1 MAGFSGTGPG
11 FDGEDVQHD
20 ITDGFTAHCPE
31 ILADSQ
37 NNESFWLNF
46 CTCSHAHHEA
56 TVTTEQTQQ
65 SKLSLEFCIFWP
77 LSWGFTLGTFCRDSA
92 IFSGRIVSIRVGRY
106 PSEPLWVTMLSL
118 QDGFAPVALVS
129 GPPQWLIAPLSTRQ
143 VSLTVLAALRDDWSG
158 SYVHCWR
165 SSTGSWHGDSL
176 IPHGDIMLDIK
187 MRNLCLTYLLH
198 GLKVENKMI
207 YTVFIE
213 SVSE

>member
-1 MAGFSGTGPG
+1 MAGFSATGPG
-11 FDGEDVQHD
+11 FDGEAVQHD

-37 NNESFWLNF
+37 NNESFWLTF

-65 SKLSLEFCIFWP
+65 SKL
-77 LSWGFTLGTFCRDSA
+77 TLGTFCRDSA
-92 IFSGRIVSIRVGRY
+92 IFFGRIVSIRVGRY
-106 PSEPLWVTMLSL
+106 PSEPLWVAMLSL

-129 GPPQWLIAPLSTRQ
+129 GLPQWLIAPMSTRQ
-143 VSLTVLAALRDDWSG
+143 VSLTVLTALRDDWSG

-187 MRNLCLTYLLH
+187 MCNLCLTYLLH

-207 YTVFIE
+207 YAVFIE
-213 SVSE
+213 SESE